1 MYSHIIGFL
10 TVVVLPPIL
19 PLRIQEFEVE
29 LELDSAPP
37 ELVVLVDDS
46 VEVSASRAESVDR
59 RQRQKV
65 EDVVKQFEGEV
76 E

>member
-1 MYSHIIGFL
+1 MHSHIIGFFA
-10 TVVVLPPIL
+10 VVVLSIL

-37 ELVVLVDDS
+37 KLVVLMDDS

-65 EDVVKQFEGEV
+65 EDVVEEFEGEV

>member
-10 TVVVLPPIL
+10 TVVVLPIL

>member
-1 MYSHIIGFL
+1 
-10 TVVVLPPIL
+10 
-19 PLRIQEFEVE
+19 VE

-46 VEVSASRAESVDR
+46 VKVSASRSESVDR

-65 EDVVKQFEGEV
+65 EDVVKKFEGEV

>member
-1 MYSHIIGFL
+1 LHSHVHGFL
-10 TVVVLPPIL
+10 TVVVLPIL

-37 ELVVLVDDS
+37 ELIVLVDDS
-46 VEVSASRAESVDR
+46 VKVSASRSESVDR

>member
-1 MYSHIIGFL
+1 MHSHIIVFL
-10 TVVVLPPIL
+10 AVVIPIL
-19 PLRIQEFEVE
+19 PIRIQKFEVK

-46 VEVSASRAESVDR
+46 VEVSASRSESVDR

-65 EDVVKQFEGEV
+65 EDVVEEFEGEV

>member
-1 MYSHIIGFL
+1 MHSHVHGFL
-10 TVVVLPPIL
+10 AVVVLPIL

-37 ELVVLVDDS
+37 ELIVLVDDS
-46 VEVSASRAESVDR
+46 VKVSASRSESVDR

-65 EDVVKQFEGEV
+65 EDVVKQFEGEI

>member
-1 MYSHIIGFL
+1 
-10 TVVVLPPIL
+10 VK
-19 PLRIQEFEVE
+19 
-29 LELDSAPP
+29 LELDSASP

-65 EDVVKQFEGEV
+65 QDVVKEFEGEV